1 MHFIWET
8 MTETSVLQIR
18 GLDAR
23 YGTSRILQGIDLT
36 VRSEPVAV
44 IGRNGMGKTTLC
56 HAIMG
61 MGPICD
67 GSIRFDGVELI
78 GRQSY
83 QIAKRGIA
91 LVPQGRHIFR
101 SLTVEEHLQLVD
113 RRGPRRWTRDRI
125 YQLFPHLAERRQSTG
140 SALSGGEQQMLA
152 IGRALL
158 TNPRLLIMDEPSEGL
173 APIVVDKLVAT
184 LQAVLAEGTAL
195 LLIEQ
200 NLSVAA
206 AVSERL
212 AVMVVGRIALET
224 SAREL
229 LADTDT
235 QQRLL
240 GIGAADGFAAAG
252 PTDVERPV

>member
-1 MHFIWET
+1 
-8 MTETSVLQIR
+8 MTETPVLQIR

-67 GSIRFDGVELI
+67 GSIRFDGVELV
-78 GRQSY
+78 GRPSH
-83 QIAKRGIA
+83 QIAKRGIS

-113 RRGPRRWTRDRI
+113 QRRPRRWTRDRV
-125 YQLFPHLAERRQSTG
+125 YQVFPRLAERRQSTG

-152 IGRALL
+152 VGRALL

-240 GIGAADGFAAAG
+240 GIGAAAGFAAAG
-252 PTDVERPV
+252 PTDVERPM

>member
-1 MHFIWET
+1 
-8 MTETSVLQIR
+8 
-18 GLDAR
+18 
-23 YGTSRILQGIDLT
+23 
-36 VRSEPVAV
+36 
-44 IGRNGMGKTTLC
+44 MGKTTLC
-56 HAIMG
+56 KAIMG

-67 GSIRFDGVELI
+67 GSIRFDGVELV
-78 GRQSY
+78 GRQSH
-83 QIAKRGIA
+83 QIAKHGIA

-113 RRGPRRWTRDRI
+113 QRGPRRWTRDRV
-125 YQLFPHLAERRQSTG
+125 YEVFPGLAERRQSTG
-140 SALSGGEQQMLA
+140 GALSGGEQQMLA

-173 APIVVDKLVAT
+173 APIVVHTLVAT

-212 AVMVVGRIALET
+212 AVMVVGRIELET

-240 GIGAADGFAAAG
+240 GIGATAGFAAAG
-252 PTDVERPV
+252 PTDVVRPV